1 MIPPA
6 SKFVFRKEHA
16 LKIDVLRYI
25 GAVTREV
32 QSREHEGRP
41 ARVVVATCAYD
52 TTITDVWDAITNA
65 ERIPRWFLPISG
77 DLRLGGRY
85 QLHGNASGQVTG
97 CEPPRSLAL
106 TWEFGGQVSWVHVQ
120 LTELSD
126 GGTRLQLGQIGGSL
140 VVAEHAHARPHSSRG
155 NQHHFLA
162 SPSLLRDL
170 FHQLLHLAEVG
181 LLLPVSQHTG
191 TELHHNAG
199 NVFEQFATHSS
210 LVAKG
215 GASVEYAH
223 SWSPSFSLFS
233 QREHNLKVGL

>member
-1 MIPPA
+1 M
-6 SKFVFRKEHA
+6 
-16 LKIDVLRYI
+16 KIDVLRYI

-32 QSREHEGRP
+32 QSRDHEGRP

-65 ERIPRWFLPISG
+65 ERISRWFLPISG

-126 GGTRLQLGQIGGSL
+126 GGTRLQL
-140 VVAEHAHARPHSSRG
+140 EHIAHVPDEFWNQYGPGAVGVGWDLAMMGLGRHLSTSDAVDPKEAAAWAASDEGKDFVCRSSGEWGRASISAGTDEDSARSAASRTTAFYSG
-155 NQHHFLA
+155 EN
-162 SPSLLRDL
+162 
-170 FHQLLHLAEVG
+170 
-181 LLLPVSQHTG
+181 
-191 TELHHNAG
+191 
-199 NVFEQFATHSS
+199 
-210 LVAKG
+210 
-215 GASVEYAH
+215 
-223 SWSPSFSLFS
+223 
-233 QREHNLKVGL
+233 

>member
-6 SKFVFRKEHA
+6 SELVFLKEHA

-32 QSREHEGRP
+32 QSRDHEGRP

-85 QLHGNASGQVTG
+85 QLHGNASGQVIG
-97 CEPPRSLAL
+97 CEPPRSLAV

-126 GGTRLQLGQIGGSL
+126 GGTGLQL
-140 VVAEHAHARPHSSRG
+140 EHIAHVPDEFWNQYGPGAVGVGWDLTMMGLGRHLSTGDAVDPKEAAAWPASEEGKGFVCRSS
-155 NQHHFLA
+155 
-162 SPSLLRDL
+162 D
-170 FHQLLHLAEVG
+170 E
-181 LLLPVSQHTG
+181 
-191 TELHHNAG
+191 
-199 NVFEQFATHSS
+199 
-210 LVAKG
+210 
-215 GASVEYAH
+215 
-223 SWSPSFSLFS
+223 
-233 QREHNLKVGL
+233 